1 MAKKVKAVITLQLP
15 AGKATP
21 APPVGPALGQHGINM
36 MAFLKEYNERTAGQA
51 GMVIPALITIF
62 EDRSFSFVTKTPPAA
77 DLIKKEGGKL
87 VKETS
92 FAKFDES
99 VELHIRTG
107 LDPRHADQVVR
118 GSAVLPAGTGRTQR
132 VVAFAQGD
140 KAREAEA
147 AGADVVGADELV
159 QRIQGGWTD
168 FDVAVATPDMMGA
181 VGRLGKVLGPRG
193 LMPNPRSGTVTPDI
207 GRAIREIK
215 GGRVEFRVDRTGVI
229 HAPIGKVS
237 FEEEKILQ
245 NLGALVDAIVR
256 AKPTGAKGT
265 YLRTFHIS
273 STMGPA
279 VELDQA
285 GTLALASTE
294 T

>member
-1 MAKKVKAVITLQLP
+1 MPKHGKKYRAAAEKVDPLKAYSPEEGVKL
-15 AGKATP
+15 
-21 APPVGPALGQHGINM
+21 
-36 MAFLKEYNERTAGQA
+36 LKEA
-51 GMVIPALITIF
+51 
-62 EDRSFSFVTKTPPAA
+62 
-77 DLIKKEGGKL
+77 
-87 VKETS
+87 S

-107 LDPRHADQVVR
+107 LDPRHADQLVR

-147 AGADVVGADELV
+147 AGADVVGAEELV
-159 QRIQGGWTD
+159 QRISGGWTD
-168 FDVAVATPDMMGA
+168 FDVAVATPDMMGM
-181 VGRLGKVLGPRG
+181 VGRLGRVLGPRG

-215 GGRVEFRVDRTGVI
+215 GGRVEFRLDRTGVI

-237 FEEEKILQ
+237 FDEDRLLQ

-256 AKPTGAKGT
+256 AKPSGAKG
-265 YLRTFHIS
+265 
-273 STMGPA
+273 
-279 VELDQA
+279 Q
-285 GTLALASTE
+285 
-294 T
+294 

>member
-1 MAKKVKAVITLQLP
+1 MPKRGKKHR
-15 AGKATP
+15 ATAEKVDALKQY
-21 APPVGPALGQHGINM
+21 AP
-36 MAFLKEYNERTAGQA
+36 
-51 GMVIPALITIF
+51 
-62 EDRSFSFVTKTPPAA
+62 D
-77 DLIKKEGGKL
+77 EGVKL
-87 VKETS
+87 VKETAY
-92 FAKFDES
+92 AKFDET
-99 VELHIRTG
+99 VELHISTG

-147 AGADVVGADELV
+147 AGADVVGAEDLV

-207 GRAIREIK
+207 GRAIKEIK
-215 GGRVEFRVDRTGVI
+215 SGRVEFRVDKTGVI
-229 HAPIGKVS
+229 HVPIGKVS
-237 FEEEKILQ
+237 FAEDQIMQ

-256 AKPTGAKGT
+256 AKPTGAKGQ
-265 YLRTFHIS
+265 YIRTLNIA

-279 VELDQA
+279 VGLEQQA
-285 GTLALASTE
+285 TLALASSE

>member
-1 MAKKVKAVITLQLP
+1 MAKQGKTYPASAEKVDQLKQYAPEKA
-15 AGKATP
+15 A
-21 APPVGPALGQHGINM
+21 
-36 MAFLKEYNERTAGQA
+36 
-51 GMVIPALITIF
+51 
-62 EDRSFSFVTKTPPAA
+62 
-77 DLIKKEGGKL
+77 KL

-92 FAKFDES
+92 YAKFDET

-107 LDPRHADQVVR
+107 LDPRHADQIVR
-118 GSAVLPAGTGRTQR
+118 GSAVLPAGTGRSQR

-147 AGADVVGADELV
+147 AGADVIGGEELV

-168 FDVAVATPDMMGA
+168 FDVAVATPDMMGL
-181 VGRLGKVLGPRG
+181 VGRLGRVLGPRG

-237 FEEEKILQ
+237 FAEDQIMQ

-256 AKPTGAKGT
+256 AKPSGAKGQ
-265 YLRTFHIS
+265 YIRTLNIA
-273 STMGPA
+273 STMGPG
-279 VELDQA
+279 VNLDQQA
-285 GTLALASTE
+285 TLALASSE